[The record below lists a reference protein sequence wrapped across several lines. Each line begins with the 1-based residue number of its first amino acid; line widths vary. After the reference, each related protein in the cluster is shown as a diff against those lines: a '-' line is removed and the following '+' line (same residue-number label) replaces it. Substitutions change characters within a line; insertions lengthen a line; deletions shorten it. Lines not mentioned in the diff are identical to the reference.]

1 MDREAAHEL
10 GRQLREA
17 GGAELEAL
25 VRGRLAEIGPPE
37 ACLALRNPFADAS
50 LIELLVAGAPALLR
64 AYEFRRE
71 LALHP
76 RTPELISLRLVPG
89 LYWLDLVR
97 LGLDVRIRPLV
108 RRAADLRLIERLS
121 VLSVGERI
129 ALARQAGAA
138 VLAQVRRDPTPRVI
152 AAMLENPR
160 LTEGLLLPLLAGDE
174 VSAPVLALVAA
185 NSRFGS
191 RYPVRLAVAKNPRTP
206 AAVAMGLLPGLR
218 KSDLGAVGADPRLAW
233 PVRQRARLLLGETR
247 RAD

>member
-1 MDREAAHEL
+1 MDREAAREL

-25 VRGRLAEIGPPE
+25 VRERLAEIGPPE
-37 ACLALRNPFADAS
+37 ACLALRNPFADS
-50 LIELLVAGAPALLR
+50 GLIEALVGVTALLR
-64 AYEFRRE
+64 AYDFRRE
-71 LALHP
+71 VALHP
-76 RTPELISLRLVPG
+76 RTPELIALRLVPG

-108 RRAADLRLIERLS
+108 RRAADLRLTERLPI
-121 VLSVGERI
+121 LSVGERI
-129 ALARQAGAA
+129 ALARQAGTA

-160 LTEGLLLPLLAGDE
+160 LTEGILLPLLAGDE
-174 VSAPVLALVAA
+174 ASAPVLTLVAA
-185 NSRFGS
+185 NPRFGS
-191 RYPVRLAVAKNPRTP
+191 RYPVKLAVAKNPRTP
-206 AAVAMGLLPGLR
+206 AAVATGLLPGLR
-218 KSDLGAVGADPRLAW
+218 KNDLGAIGADSRLAW